1 MRRAV
6 YVNEKGNYFTSNA
19 QGIFTVYLNS
29 DTKALNDPKT
39 DRKGR
44 IYYVIDIVPKFTSKG
59 NLVCIEKPV
68 GGLNAL
74 YQSEEV

>member
-19 QGIFTVYLNS
+19 QGIFTVYLND
-29 DTKALNDPKT
+29 DTKASLAPKT
-39 DRKGR
+39 DRNGR

-74 YQSEEV
+74 YQSEEI